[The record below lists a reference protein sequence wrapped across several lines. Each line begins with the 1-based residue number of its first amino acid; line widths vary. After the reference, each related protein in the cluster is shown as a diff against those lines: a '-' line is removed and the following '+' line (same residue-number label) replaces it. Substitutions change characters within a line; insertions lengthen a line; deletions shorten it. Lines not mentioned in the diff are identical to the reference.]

1 VSDLVSATLFR
12 DVKVFDSRA
21 GRMTGPMHVLVQGQT
36 IQAVSP
42 AGATA
47 AAPEGAAVIDGSGRT
62 LIPGLIDA
70 HWHCTL
76 ATIPVADAMSADPGY
91 IQLAAGKAATE
102 TVLRG
107 FTTVRDAGG
116 PAFGLKRAIDTGV
129 VMGPRI
135 FPSGACISQSGG
147 HADFRMPHE
156 VPRGV
161 LGHLTHAE
169 LIGAAAIA
177 DGVDA
182 VLQAAREQLMLGAS
196 QLKVMA
202 GGGGASPYDPLD
214 VTQYTEAELRAAVDA
229 AENWGTYVMVHAYTP
244 RAVRQAIRAGVRCI
258 EHGHLLDEATVELM
272 AGEQIWW
279 SLQPF
284 LDDEDAS
291 PVTGPSRDK
300 QLQITT
306 GTDTAYKMGKKH
318 GARIA
323 WGSDILF
330 SSGLAA
336 RQGRQLA
343 KMIRW
348 FTPAEV
354 LTMATAT
361 NADLLALSGPR
372 NPYPG
377 PLGIIEEG
385 ALADLLLVDG
395 DPVQDITLLA
405 RPETALLV
413 IMKDGLIV
421 KDVTGAG

>member
-1 VSDLVSATLFR
+1 M
-12 DVKVFDSRA
+12 KVFDSRA
-21 GRMTGPMHVLVQGQT
+21 GRITGPVHILVQGQK

-42 AGATA
+42 AGATVP
-47 AAPEGAAVIDGSGRT
+47 APEGAAVIDGSGRT

-76 ATIPVADAMSADPGY
+76 ATIPVADAMSADPGF

-116 PAFGLKRAIDTGV
+116 PAFGLKRAIDAGV
-129 VMGPRI
+129 VVGPRI

-147 HADFRMPHE
+147 HADFRMPYE

-161 LGHLTHAE
+161 LGHLAHAE

-258 EHGHLLDEATVELM
+258 EHGHLLDEATVELI

-343 KMIRW
+343 KMVRW

-372 NPYPG
+372 DPYRG
-377 PLGIIEEG
+377 QLGIIEEG

-395 DPVQDITLLA
+395 DPVQDITLLT

-421 KDVTGAG
+421 KDITRAG